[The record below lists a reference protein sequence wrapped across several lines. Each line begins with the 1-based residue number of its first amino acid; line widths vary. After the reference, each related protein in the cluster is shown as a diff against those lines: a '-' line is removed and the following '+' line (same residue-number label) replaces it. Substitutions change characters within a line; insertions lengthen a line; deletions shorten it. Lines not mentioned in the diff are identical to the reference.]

1 MARALSG
8 EKVYPFVI
16 LSVCVSLVLSRGRA
30 RLRAENLFARPLA
43 VPCLWRAPPPP
54 PVSVGRCWTEESPGE
69 FVQSEPKGSSR
80 RMCQTQRIS
89 HHRGLQATQVPRRRR
104 TDGNKQT
111 NKKGGVPR
119 DRRGGTRCGESANQ
133 NGPSTAKI
141 LRERRRGKVWLRF
154 LLGGW
159 VVLKTPILVSVVDF
173 VFFFGSFLKKFA
185 AFGLA
190 LPLARQLEWGQ
201 KT

>member
-1 MARALSG
+1 MFILTPPTSESFISCELSHTRTLPVPCEPLLLHCCGREMARALSG

-111 NKKGGVPR
+111 NKKGRVPPRPSWR
-119 DRRGGTRCGESANQ
+119 DA
-133 NGPSTAKI
+133 
-141 LRERRRGKVWLRF
+141 LR
-154 LLGGW
+154 
-159 VVLKTPILVSVVDF
+159 
-173 VFFFGSFLKKFA
+173 
-185 AFGLA
+185 
-190 LPLARQLEWGQ
+190 
-201 KT
+201 